1 VNVVSFVHEGLG
13 NSSYL
18 VGLGEGSAA
27 LVDPD
32 RSVQRYLEAAAA
44 RGWRITHVFETHLH
58 ADFVSGSLETRR
70 ATGAELF
77 VPEGANARF
86 PHRPV
91 RAGDTVQLP
100 GGEAASIASP
110 GHTPEHTSYVLTASG
125 SAPALF
131 SGGSLLVAG
140 AARTDLISPELTDSL
155 TRAQFRTITTAFSAL
170 PDEALLL
177 PTHGGGSFCSAG
189 AGGER
194 TSTLGHARRT
204 NPLLVETSEDAFA
217 ASFPATF
224 PAAPRYFFRL
234 RRINQAGPRLRE
246 TIPKPALLSAADFD
260 RAGAGALVIDVRP
273 QADFMAGHI
282 PGAISNTFRD
292 SFATW
297 LGWLVPEE
305 ANLLFVLGDEQ
316 LEDAIDQ
323 ALLVG
328 YERFSGVLAGGM
340 EAWSAA
346 GLPVNRAEL
355 ADVERA
361 WSAIAHGAVALDV
374 RETGEFAEGHLP
386 GALHIPLGDLE
397 RRAVELPAGRPIV
410 TYCGHGERSATG
422 LSLLERQGLGP
433 LINLDGGIEAWQAAG
448 HSLATTM
455 EGARNEGG

>member
-1 VNVVSFVHEGLG
+1 VNVIPFVHEGLG

-18 VGLGEGSAA
+18 VGLGEGAAA

-32 RSVQRYLEAAAA
+32 RSVQRYLEAASA

-58 ADFVSGSLETRR
+58 ADFVSGSLEVRR
-70 ATGAELF
+70 ATGAALF

-91 RAGDTVQLP
+91 CPGDTIPLP
-100 GGEAASIASP
+100 RGAASSIASP
-110 GHTPEHTSYVLTASG
+110 GHTPEHTSYVLTAAG

-140 AARTDLISPELTDSL
+140 AARTDLISPDLTDSL
-155 TRAQFRTITTAFSAL
+155 TRAQFRTIARAFSEL
-170 PDEALLL
+170 PDETRLL

-217 ASFPATF
+217 ASFPPTF
-224 PAAPRYFFRL
+224 SAAPRYFFRL
-234 RRINQAGPRLRE
+234 RQINQAGPRLRQ
-246 TIPKPALLSAADFD
+246 TIPQPALLGAADFD

-282 PGAISNTFRD
+282 PCALSNTFRD

-297 LGWLVPEE
+297 LGWLVPED

-316 LEDAIDQ
+316 LDDVIDQ

-340 EAWSAA
+340 EAWTGA
-346 GLPVNRAEL
+346 GLAVVGAEL
-355 ADVERA
+355 AGPDRA
-361 WSAIAHGAVALDV
+361 HSAIAAGAIALDV

-397 RRAVELPAGRPIV
+397 GRAVELPAGRPII

-422 LSLLERQGLGP
+422 LSLLERAGLGP

-448 HSLATTM
+448 FRVATN
-455 EGARNEGG
+455 AHQRRD